1 MDKKFG
7 KQFCRNLY
15 ILAKNTFLVI
25 LHGATNA
32 NKNRFGQTKFRT
44 CLSKLHETERSTANS
59 SRSQAIQQGLNE
71 RFPNINILKV
81 QVSAFFKI
89 GITDKE
95 ENDVFES
102 RMKKVYFI
110 KQTQTETWTFR
121 KSRPWIFRKGGPN
134 AKIHYNGQKFIFDKL
149 KSSDCKYDSFLR
161 IPVPKYPNKAIFIQN
176 FFLFYKKLCILTNSK
191 ELISNMTKIFSN
203 SGLKVPKQC
212 FVWHFLAFFCLAFFV
227 PNANVFCFT

>member
-32 NKNRFGQTKFRT
+32 NKNRFGHTKFRT

-95 ENDVFES
+95 ENDVFQS
-102 RMKKVYFI
+102 RMKKVYSI
-110 KQTQTETWTFR
+110 KQIQTETWT
-121 KSRPWIFRKGGPN
+121 
-134 AKIHYNGQKFIFDKL
+134 
-149 KSSDCKYDSFLR
+149 YDQISLTKVSHLLR
-161 IPVPKYPNKAIFIQN
+161 T
-176 FFLFYKKLCILTNSK
+176 L
-191 ELISNMTKIFSN
+191 FSN
-203 SGLKVPKQC
+203 STPPSWQYLSNPFMTG
-212 FVWHFLAFFCLAFFV
+212 
-227 PNANVFCFT
+227 